1 MVLVNATILL
11 PVSGKAVVVK
21 VLSGV
26 RLNNILKRGITQFL
40 FLFRTHYTSH
50 NEIKRKEVTIMFTK
64 IAIYHLRNRIE
75 KIDNEDER
83 LRANAFLNLIE
94 QFLKKNA

>member
-1 MVLVNATILL
+1 MQI
-11 PVSGKAVVVK
+11 SI
-21 VLSGV
+21 SE
-26 RLNNILKRGITQFL
+26 I
-40 FLFRTHYTSH
+40 FRIKYTPH
-50 NEIKRKEVTIMFTK
+50 NETKKKEGFIMTK
-64 IAIYHLRNRIE
+64 IAICYLRNRIE

>member
-1 MVLVNATILL
+1 MN
-11 PVSGKAVVVK
+11 
-21 VLSGV
+21 
-26 RLNNILKRGITQFL
+26 
-40 FLFRTHYTSH
+40 
-50 NEIKRKEVTIMFTK
+50 KRKEVTIMFTK
-64 IAIYHLRNRIE
+64 IAICHLRNRIE